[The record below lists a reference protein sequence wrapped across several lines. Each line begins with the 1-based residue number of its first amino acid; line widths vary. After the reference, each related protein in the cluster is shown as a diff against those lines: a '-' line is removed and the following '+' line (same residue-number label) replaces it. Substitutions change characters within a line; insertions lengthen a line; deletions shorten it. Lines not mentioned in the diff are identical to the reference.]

1 MKKTVVFLMLLTIFS
16 KVLGFA
22 RDISLSYFYGASVIS
37 DAYLISLTIPTVILA
52 IIGKGISTGFVPMYT
67 RVESQDGIDRANHY
81 TNNLVNVVLILC
93 TVILLIGVLFTE
105 PVVKLFASGFDGA
118 TLEMAVGF
126 TRITLIGVYFTG
138 LVYVFSAFLQIKGA
152 FLITALVGLPANLI
166 LIGSFLLSSKT
177 NIYILAIGSVVAA
190 ASQFLLLIIFG
201 YKNKYRYKFR
211 LDMKDENIR
220 KMLVLAFPIILGSSV
235 AQMNV
240 LVDRTLASQ
249 IVEGGISALN
259 YANNINLIALGI
271 IVASISSVL
280 FPRISKMAVEN
291 NIKEMK
297 KYLSET
303 ITTINILVLPI
314 TVGYMIFAEPIVQ
327 LLFGRG
333 EFSSQAVSLTSSA
346 LFFYSIGLVAKS
358 QRDILSNVFYSL
370 QDTKTPMLN
379 ASIALIIN
387 IVLNIVLSKYL
398 GISGLALASSISLI
412 FCSFLLFVSLRK
424 RIGDFGNN
432 NLFLSFIKVLL
443 ASLVMGGL
451 SKFVFDFL
459 MDKFTLTFS
468 LIVAILLGIIIYF
481 CIISFMRI
489 KEVNMIVLEIK
500 KKAKKHVKVK
510 EEAS

>member
-1 MKKTVVFLMLLTIFS
+1 ML
-16 KVLGFA
+16 
-22 RDISLSYFYGASVIS
+22 
-37 DAYLISLTIPTVILA
+37 
-52 IIGKGISTGFVPMYT
+52 
-67 RVESQDGIDRANHY
+67 
-81 TNNLVNVVLILC
+81 
-93 TVILLIGVLFTE
+93 
-105 PVVKLFASGFDGA
+105 
-118 TLEMAVGF
+118 
-126 TRITLIGVYFTG
+126 
-138 LVYVFSAFLQIKGA
+138 
-152 FLITALVGLPANLI
+152 
-166 LIGSFLLSSKT
+166 
-177 NIYILAIGSVVAA
+177 
-190 ASQFLLLIIFG
+190 
-201 YKNKYRYKFR
+201 FR
-211 LDMKDENIR
+211 S
-220 KMLVLAFPIILGSSV
+220 AFPIILGSSV

-259 YANNINLIALGI
+259 YGNNINLIALGI

-424 RIGDFGNN
+424 DRK
-432 NLFLSFIKVLL
+432 SV
-443 ASLVMGGL
+443 V
-451 SKFVFDFL
+451 
-459 MDKFTLTFS
+459 
-468 LIVAILLGIIIYF
+468 
-481 CIISFMRI
+481 
-489 KEVNMIVLEIK
+489 
-500 KKAKKHVKVK
+500 
-510 EEAS
+510 